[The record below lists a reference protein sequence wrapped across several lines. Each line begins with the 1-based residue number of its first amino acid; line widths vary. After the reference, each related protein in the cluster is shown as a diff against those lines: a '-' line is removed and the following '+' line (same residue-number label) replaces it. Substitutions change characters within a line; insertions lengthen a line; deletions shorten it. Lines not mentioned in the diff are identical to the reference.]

1 MIEEIFYYFLD
12 RNTVYYDL
20 TFVCVRSDLH
30 FSIFESHTPSLA
42 ELCIGGCETVS
53 LKNISQH
60 THRFCVNLL
69 HNVWILLQHK
79 IALLWL
85 YYYFGGARAVRH
97 RINRQKSLF
106 SSQKKTAQKVGTGT
120 AQYSCFARYDGR
132 FFLSATHFFLFNCF
146 FFSFS
151 PLLNGCS
158 IIVYGPANARCC
170 GRSAKWWL

>member
-30 FSIFESHTPSLA
+30 FSIFDSHTPSLA
-42 ELCIGGCETVS
+42 ELCIAGWETVP
-53 LKNISQH
+53 LK
-60 THRFCVNLL
+60 TFHRFCVNLL

-146 FFSFS
+146 FSLFL
-151 PLLNGCS
+151 P
-158 IIVYGPANARCC
+158 Y
-170 GRSAKWWL
+170 

>member
-42 ELCIGGCETVS
+42 ELCIGGWETVS

-106 SSQKKTAQKVGTGT
+106 LSQKKTAQKVGTGT

-146 FFSFS
+146 FSLFL
-151 PLLNGCS
+151 P
-158 IIVYGPANARCC
+158 Y
-170 GRSAKWWL
+170 